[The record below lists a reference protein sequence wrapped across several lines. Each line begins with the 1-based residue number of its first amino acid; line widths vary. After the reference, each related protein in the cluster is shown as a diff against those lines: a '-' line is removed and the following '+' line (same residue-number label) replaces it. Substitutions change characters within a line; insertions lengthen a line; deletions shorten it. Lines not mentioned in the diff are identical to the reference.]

1 MGKPKAIN
9 FKHNSKS
16 HSSSKVSMQGGVE
29 ESLNPDQRNWILWLL
44 GTSTGKFEELKV
56 IEKQSFWVKMADWID
71 ACDFPPQPT
80 LNLPLQN
87 APEMPF
93 HNHHHPT
100 FM

>member
-16 HSSSKVSMQGGVE
+16 HSSSKVSTQRGM
-29 ESLNPDQRNWILWLL
+29 ESLIPDQRNWILWRL
-44 GTSTGKFEELKV
+44 GASTGKFQELKV
-56 IEKQSFWVKMADWID
+56 IQKQSFWVKMADWID
-71 ACDFPPQPT
+71 AYDFPLQPV

-93 HNHHHPT
+93 QNHHHPT
-100 FM
+100 FI